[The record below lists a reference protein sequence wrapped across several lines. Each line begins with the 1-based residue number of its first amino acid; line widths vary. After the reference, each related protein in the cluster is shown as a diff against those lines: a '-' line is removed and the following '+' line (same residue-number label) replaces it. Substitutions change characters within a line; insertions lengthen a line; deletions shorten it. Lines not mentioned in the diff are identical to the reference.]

1 MNGGVPFVYL
11 APCGCVL
18 SRAGLKALAGT
29 GATTPPSDTAAA
41 AGGKNKNTKD
51 EEEEEKKQVKLAM
64 EICPQCG
71 TKYEKATDVRTLN
84 PDVETEER
92 MRVVMEARQRAAKAA
107 KASKSK
113 KRKNING
120 GANANAEDGAD
131 TGTPNAK
138 TSAEDKG
145 TNHKAPKK
153 ARTDGPSLNPT
164 VSALSSAVM
173 DALAGEEAKRKA
185 GMSEAVRSLYEGKA
199 NASKETF
206 MTRTFNRVSHLL
218 FLAAFQI
225 ISD

>member
-41 AGGKNKNTKD
+41 AGGKNKNTED
-51 EEEEEKKQVKLAM
+51 EEKQVKLAMAM

-84 PDVETEER
+84 PDAETEER

-120 GANANAEDGAD
+120 GSSANAEDGA
-131 TGTPNAK
+131 GAGAPNAK

-218 FLAAFQI
+218 FLAPF
-225 ISD
+225 